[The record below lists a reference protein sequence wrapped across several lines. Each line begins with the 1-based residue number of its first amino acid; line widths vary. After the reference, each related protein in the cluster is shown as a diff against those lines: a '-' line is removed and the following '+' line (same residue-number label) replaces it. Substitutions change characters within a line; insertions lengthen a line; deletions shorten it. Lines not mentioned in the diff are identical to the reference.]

1 VLFRSIQAVQLAAIP
16 DERERI
22 AAEPARYGLDDRDR
36 GGRRER
42 RVDRVAALPQH
53 PQPGLRGER
62 MRRRYDV
69 AREHRDAGRRIRVV
83 PVEISHR
90 STSSKTNGMRPR
102 ARGIR
107 HCIAIGVI
115 AQIHL

>member
-1 VLFRSIQAVQLAAIP
+1 
-16 DERERI
+16 
-22 AAEPARYGLDDRDR
+22 
-36 GGRRER
+36 
-42 RVDRVAALPQH
+42 
-53 PQPGLRGER
+53 
-62 MRRRYDV
+62 M
-69 AREHRDAGRRIRVV
+69 

-102 ARGIR
+102 SRGIR